1 MELHQLRYALAVLDT
16 GSFTA
21 AAARVRVSQSGVSAQ
36 VQKLERELGVVLFDR
51 SGRRVEVTAEG
62 ARLVPALRA
71 AVEAV
76 DRVRDVASEL
86 HGLVVGALRVGTV
99 AGLTWPVLFDAIA
112 EIHSAH
118 PGVDLRLREA
128 TSDVLVDGV
137 RRREFDL
144 AIAAWSPDPPDGLET
159 ATIFDDALVAVV
171 APGHPWSA
179 RRAIRPAEL
188 AHVDLIALS
197 PGTGAR
203 LALDATLTRAGIT
216 IPPRW
221 EVGTPAYLETLAR
234 RGLGVGIASVT
245 TIGKAAGLVS
255 IAIDDPRARSQLGIV
270 WRADHGPATHAL
282 LSRLVTA

>member
-36 VQKLERELGVVLFDR
+36 VQKLERELGVALFDR
-51 SGRRVEVTAEG
+51 SARRVEVTAEG
-62 ARLVPALRA
+62 VRLVPALRA
-71 AVEAV
+71 AVAAV
-76 DRVRDVASEL
+76 DGIRDLASEL
-86 HGLVVGALRVGTV
+86 HGLVIGSLTVGTV

-112 EIHSAH
+112 EVHSAH

-128 TSDVLVDGV
+128 TSDALVDGV
-137 RRREFDL
+137 RRREFDI
-144 AIAAWSPDPPDGLET
+144 AIAAWSPDPPDGVET

-171 APGHPWSA
+171 APGHPWAA
-179 RRAIRPAEL
+179 RRSIRPAEL
-188 AHVDLIALS
+188 AQADLIALP

-203 LALDATLTRAGIT
+203 LALDATLARAGLT
-216 IPPRW
+216 VPPRW

-234 RGLGVGIASVT
+234 RGLGVGIASQM
-245 TIGKAAGLVS
+245 TIGEAAGLIS
-255 IAIDDPRARSQLGIV
+255 IAIDDSRARSQLGVV
-270 WRADHGPATHAL
+270 WRADHGPAAHAL